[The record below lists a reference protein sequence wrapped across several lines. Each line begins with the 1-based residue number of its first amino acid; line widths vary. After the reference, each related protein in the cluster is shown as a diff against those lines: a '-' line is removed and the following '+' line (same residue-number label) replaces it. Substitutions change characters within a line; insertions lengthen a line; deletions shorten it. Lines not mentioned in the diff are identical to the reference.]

1 MRVLYIIFS
10 IVTAFFISSCDN
22 TPDNEIILKPFK
34 PSIVN
39 VGQTFIYSNIQNE
52 NLFKKGVYN
61 VDSLSL
67 IATDENFND
76 LYINGILV
84 ADGKNAYE
92 VREKLIDNNGDV
104 YGLNIWLG
112 YPYKQDKVNGTS
124 TGYFKLKYNENKYDT
139 ITAHFI
145 DKTDDEAMK
154 FYLSK
159 IVYNGKEYPYSPDPI
174 TIIKNE

>member
-1 MRVLYIIFS
+1 MRVLYIAFS
-10 IVTAFFISSCDN
+10 IVTSFFISSCYN

-39 VGQTFIYSNIQNE
+39 VGQTFIYRNTQNE

-92 VREKLIDNNGDV
+92 VRDKLIDSNGDV
-104 YGLNIWLG
+104 
-112 YPYKQDKVNGTS
+112 
-124 TGYFKLKYNENKYDT
+124 
-139 ITAHFI
+139 
-145 DKTDDEAMK
+145 
-154 FYLSK
+154 
-159 IVYNGKEYPYSPDPI
+159 
-174 TIIKNE
+174 